1 MGTII
6 VDITM
11 DIRIPVTTT
20 TMITRTGPVSIFDT
34 GRVNA
39 GMDRDLVRF
48 FAFPFALETAKSRGG
63 LVHSHHLFHSESVE
77 MRDVR

>member
-1 MGTII
+1 MPMGTLI

-20 TMITRTGPVSIFDT
+20 TMITRTDPVSIFDT
-34 GRVNA
+34 GRVNERM
-39 GMDRDLVRF
+39 GR
-48 FAFPFALETAKSRGG
+48 EWG
-63 LVHSHHLFHSESVE
+63 E